1 MDGCSA
7 SGTAGGKAVAV
18 DMGSTKGRRSATRLA
33 GLSVLTLGLV
43 AMVAMSSLAVFTDQE
58 QITGNQ
64 FTVGSVNLTLSNNSQ
79 LVSFTSPAMVPGDTV
94 TAPLTVTNAGS
105 MALRYAVT
113 STTTENT
120 LAAALVLT
128 VKSGVTTC
136 NNASWQSSGTVLY
149 QGALGATTGS
159 AVFGNPAQGAQGG
172 DRTLAAAANEVLCFN
187 VTLPLAASTAVQG
200 LTTTATFTF
209 DAEQTANNP

>member
-1 MDGCSA
+1 MR
-7 SGTAGGKAVAV
+7 
-18 DMGSTKGRRSATRLA
+18 STHVRRPIGRLA
-33 GLSVLTLGLV
+33 GASVLGLGLL

-113 STTTENT
+113 STTTENP

-128 VKSGVTTC
+128 VKVGVTTC
-136 NNASWQSSGTVLY
+136 NNASWQSTGTVLY
-149 QGALGATTGS
+149 QGALGTTTGS
-159 AVFGNPAQGAQGG
+159 AVFGNPAQGAQAG
-172 DRTLAAAANEVLCFN
+172 DRALAVATNEVLCLN
-187 VTLPLAASTAVQG
+187 VTLPLGASTTVQG

-209 DAEQTANNP
+209 DAEQTTNNP